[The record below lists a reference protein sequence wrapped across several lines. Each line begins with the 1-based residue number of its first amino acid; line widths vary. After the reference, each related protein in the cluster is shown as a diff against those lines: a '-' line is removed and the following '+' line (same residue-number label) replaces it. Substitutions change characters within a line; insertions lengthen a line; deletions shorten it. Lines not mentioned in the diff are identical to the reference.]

1 MFTMPEAIPF
11 EILVVDDEPP
21 IFDLLVR
28 VSKTLFPEAT
38 FTNTRSA
45 QETLDYLQRAS
56 GQLPQLVLLDIDLKQ
71 DVDGLGLLPDLQAR
85 LKGQIPIIMLSIQGD
100 EQMVQAAYD
109 RGAVAY
115 TRKPEE
121 LDGWKNYVSVMRSY
135 WYQAIRL
142 PPRD

>member
-1 MFTMPEAIPF
+1 MPDGKPF

-21 IFDLLVR
+21 IFEVLVR

-45 QETLDYLQRAS
+45 QETFDYLQGAS
-56 GQLPQLVLLDIDLKQ
+56 DQLPQLVLLDVDLKQ
-71 DVDGLGLLPDLQAR
+71 AVDGLELLAELQTR
-85 LKGQIPIIMLSIQGD
+85 LKGQVPIIMLSIQGD
-100 EQMVQAAYD
+100 EQSVQTAYN

-115 TRKPEE
+115 TRKPEA

-135 WYQAIRL
+135 WYRATRL
-142 PPRD
+142 PTQD